1 MPRRSENPLLRLVRW
16 AAPVLL
22 VLLILGE
29 AGLSWMHESSRLWYP
44 PETHHDGFMKPIL
57 LERAMQG
64 WSPVEKEC
72 VPGNC
77 YAGYADPPQG
87 APRSL
92 WERTRWIWDSGPTY
106 INDYP
111 LCVLPSAVAIAALP
125 GTVYAP
131 WIGLRGWK
139 ALLLLS
145 AYLLGQMLRGPL
157 TGLLSAVLCAGT
169 PGLFGLGLVYQDS
182 VPLAAVGTALA
193 AALLATRGFE
203 RRWACGAVAVLTFA
217 AFRVAENVGEAALV
231 AGVCIAPFCAAV
243 LQGLTA
249 PGDRSRRWDRFEL
262 TLAPAAVIAIRAG
275 MLNADALRY
284 VREGVET
291 AGPYGWAK
299 DFAWIPIP
307 ELGYIEELGRD
318 LLRPP
323 MAIVLSFGAL
333 LLLRRPSRDRLAV
346 LGMHVVPLAL
356 LSFVN
361 RKGLM
366 YIVPALPALAVAA
379 SLGIAT
385 LSRRWR
391 VRVALFGVAAA
402 VWTRGTAVFLPD
414 GLRGE
419 VAYRLAHL
427 DHLHPD
433 LEKAVDRLRPINIL
447 DGMRIIPAV
456 YARRA
461 EAQAAVGIADVARL
475 HQQEGE
481 ALRIALVSTS
491 VHLAQATC
499 WYIQVEAPNTTCFAP
514 LWGGTVRASPM
525 EVDPRR
531 YDLLAW
537 VEDNE
542 GPLSMPLDA
551 SSPLPD
557 RLVEVISRDQP
568 DWQDPTRLFLERL
581 HAVAWEAV
589 PVHTGT
595 VYVRKE

>member
-1 MPRRSENPLLRLVRW
+1 MPLRSENPLLRWVRW

-29 AGLSWMHESSRLWYP
+29 AGLSWIHESSRLWYP
-44 PETHHDGFMKPIL
+44 PETHHDGFQKPIL
-57 LERAMQG
+57 LKRAMQG
-64 WSPVEKEC
+64 WSPVEPDC
-72 VPGNC
+72 APGNC
-77 YAGYADPPQG
+77 YAGYADPPQA

-92 WERTRWIWDSGPTY
+92 WERCRWIWDAGPTY

-111 LCVLPSAVAIAALP
+111 LFALPSAIAMAALP
-125 GTVYAP
+125 GAVYAP
-131 WIGLRGWK
+131 WIGLRVWM

-145 AYLLGQMLRGPL
+145 AYMLGKMLRGPL
-157 TGLLSAVLCAGT
+157 TGLLGAVLCAGT

-203 RRWACGAVAVLTFA
+203 RRGACWAVAALTFA

-231 AGVCIAPFCAAV
+231 GLVCIAPFCAAV
-243 LQGLTA
+243 LQAITS

-262 TLAPAAVIAIRAG
+262 TITPAAVLAIRTLL
-275 MLNADALRY
+275 LNGDALRY
-284 VREGVET
+284 VREGVNT
-291 AGPYGWAK
+291 PGTYGWAA
-299 DFAWIPIP
+299 DFAWFPVP

-323 MAIVLSFGAL
+323 MAIVLTLGVL
-333 LLLRRPSRDRLAV
+333 LLLRKPSRDRLV
-346 LGMHVVPLAL
+346 LLGMHLVPLAL

-379 SLGIAT
+379 ALGIAT
-385 LSRRWR
+385 LSTRWR
-391 VRVALFGVAAA
+391 ARVALIGVAAA

-414 GLRGE
+414 GLRE
-419 VAYRLAHL
+419 ELSYRLARL
-427 DHLHPD
+427 DHRHPD
-433 LEKAVDRLRPINIL
+433 LEKFVDTLRPINIL
-447 DGMRIIPAV
+447 DGMRLIPAV
-456 YARRA
+456 NARRA
-461 EAQAAVGIADVARL
+461 EAQAAVGIAEVARL
-475 HQQEGE
+475 HQREGQ

-491 VHLAQATC
+491 VHIAQATC
-499 WYIQVEAPNTTCFAP
+499 WYVQVKAPNTTCFAP
-514 LWGGTVRASPM
+514 LWGGTVRASPI
-525 EVDPRR
+525 EVDPQR

-542 GPLSMPLDA
+542 GPLSMPLEA

-568 DWQDPTRLFLERL
+568 DWQDSTRLFLDRL
-581 HAVAWEAV
+581 HSVEWEAMSV
-589 PVHTGT
+589 TTGT
-595 VYVRKE
+595 VYVQKE

>member
-1 MPRRSENPLLRLVRW
+1 MLLM
-16 AAPVLL
+16 
-22 VLLILGE
+22 LLILGE

-57 LERAMQG
+57 FERELQG
-64 WSPVEKEC
+64 WKPVEKEC

-87 APRSL
+87 APPSL
-92 WERTRWIWDSGPTY
+92 WERSRWIWDSGPSY
-106 INDYP
+106 INAYP
-111 LCVLPSAVAIAALP
+111 LFVLPSAVAIAALP
-125 GTVYAP
+125 GSVYAP
-131 WIGLRGWK
+131 WIGLRVWM

-145 AYLLGQMLRGPL
+145 AYLLGKTLRGPL

-203 RRWACGAVAVLTFA
+203 RPRACWAVAMLTFA

-231 AGVCIAPFCAAV
+231 AGVCIAPFCAAA
-243 LQGLTA
+243 LEGLTA

-262 TLAPAAVIAIRAG
+262 TMVPAAVIAIRTV

-291 AGPYGWAK
+291 GPYGWAK
-299 DFAWIPIP
+299 DFAWLPIP

-323 MAIVLSFGAL
+323 MAIVLTLGAL
-333 LLLRRPSRDRLAV
+333 LVLRRPSRDRLAV

-379 SLGIAT
+379 ALGIAT
-385 LSRRWR
+385 LSTRWR
-391 VRVALFGVAAA
+391 ARVALIGVAAA
-402 VWTRGTAVFLPD
+402 VWTRGTAMFLPD

-419 VAYRLAHL
+419 LAYRLARQ
-427 DHLHPD
+427 DDRSPEV
-433 LEKAVDRLRPINIL
+433 EKFVDRLRPINIL
-447 DGMRIIPAV
+447 DGMHVIPAV

-461 EAQAAVGIADVARL
+461 EAQAAVGIAEVARL
-475 HQQEGE
+475 HQREGQ

-491 VHLAQATC
+491 VHIAQATC
-499 WYIQVEAPNTTCFAP
+499 WYIQVQAPNTTCFTP

-537 VEDNE
+537 VEDGE

-551 SSPLPD
+551 STPLPD

-568 DWQDPTRLFLERL
+568 DWQDATRLFLERL
-581 HAVAWEAV
+581 HTVAWEAV
-589 PVHTGT
+589 PVPTGT